1 MVGSKNVSVL
11 VPEHVMFHYP
21 DNKEDLT
28 EKIKSLKLEKGGC
41 ILSSQVRY
49 KHKSI
54 SMTTR
59 EAEPW

>member
-11 VPEHVMFHYP
+11 IPEHVMFHYL
-21 DNKEDLT
+21 DNKEDFA
-28 EKIKSLKLEKGGC
+28 EMIKSLKLEKGGC

-49 KHKSI
+49 KHKSV